1 MSTSLRKKMN
11 LRKLRY
17 HPLDPDIR
25 PATKSTYENQDSN
38 RSRLSTPIRRAKD
51 KKPSSVRTFFMERE
65 YRAFLKKR
73 ENIYKSQFQKN
84 LKSQFFLKI

>member
-11 LRKLRY
+11 SRKVWY

-25 PATKSTYENQDSN
+25 PATKSTYENQESN
-38 RSRLSTPIRRAKD
+38 CSRLSTPIKKAKD

-65 YRAFLKKR
+65 YRAFFKKLEKYLKK
-73 ENIYKSQFQKN
+73 SV
-84 LKSQFFLKI
+84 FLQIQTLTN